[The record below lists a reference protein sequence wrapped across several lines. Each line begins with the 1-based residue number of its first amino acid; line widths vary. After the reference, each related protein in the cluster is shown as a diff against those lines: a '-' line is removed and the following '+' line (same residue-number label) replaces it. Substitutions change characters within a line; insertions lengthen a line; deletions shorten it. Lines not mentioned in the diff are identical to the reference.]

1 MAEEK
6 EVKQNES
13 KVTKRTMIQIS
24 TSTTNTGQIIVTGL
38 CNDGTVWYKVLY
50 GNDEWK
56 KVTPL

>member
-6 EVKQNES
+6 EVKQNET
-13 KVTKRTMIQIS
+13 KTTKRTIIQIS

-38 CNDGTVWYKVLY
+38 CNDGTVWYKVLH

-56 KVTPL
+56 QVEKL